1 MKIFALLFLL
11 ACVYSPATSSDVHKS
26 EQKNRFGLVNQR
38 VRSLR
43 DGLGVRFASNTKT
56 PRPVAPLGD
65 GDVDDPWD
73 LGTFFGQ
80 FSTKM
85 GSVVK
90 NVVGDVLECVDN
102 VFKGLSP
109 GGNKKGKKDPKDNKG
124 GEGGAGAAGAN
135 PSPKPTEAV
144 TIKPTESTTSGS
156 TTVTSTESTTSSS
169 TTSTASTTSGSTTVT
184 STASTTSGST
194 TVSSTQSTTTV
205 GPGK

>member
-56 PRPVAPLGD
+56 PKPVAPLGD

-80 FSTKM
+80 LSTKV

-135 PSPKPTEAV
+135 PSPKPTE
-144 TIKPTESTTSGS
+144 STTSGS
-156 TTVTSTESTTSSS
+156 TTVTSTASTTSSS
-169 TTSTASTTSGSTTVT
+169 TTSTASTTSSTTVT